1 MLLWNKSWKSLQ
13 LTIVTI
19 LQGYDVWSARLCLLQ
34 PLQLYQSAPNFVI
47 LYTRSSPAL
56 CKQFA
61 LQRAWHPAYPGKI
74 ASRETANLLCR
85 SGSSTPEQQLAHLAT
100 LKVVLLLSLIYLK
113 VQLASPKM
121 VGSQKEF
128 SRLAQAL
135 NQGDST
141 CQTNYLRWVALLSM
155 Q

>member
-1 MLLWNKSWKSLQ
+1 MMFGLYATVCSSPCSCINQLQFLWYHTRAL
-13 LTIVTI
+13 
-19 LQGYDVWSARLCLLQ
+19 
-34 PLQLYQSAPNFVI
+34 
-47 LYTRSSPAL
+47 TRSSPAL
-56 CKQFA
+56 CKHFA
-61 LQRAWHPAYPGKI
+61 LQCTRHSADPGKI

-141 CQTNYLRWVALLSM
+141 CQTNYLR
-155 Q
+155 